1 VFLHK
6 SNVDLNKTEYHL
18 GILPIF
24 HSAASSLV
32 SRSTT
37 TLVVLVALVLQQD
50 HHVAENVHEVD
61 EQHDLTRRGTIEG
74 SFTTVCY
81 YASVRPV
88 VNGGLM
94 GAMLSCIDS
103 NYFPLSGENYRMV
116 SPQLI
121 SS

>member
-1 VFLHK
+1 MWTSIK
-6 SNVDLNKTEYHL
+6 LNIILEYFF
-18 GILPIF
+18 IF

-94 GAMLSCIDS
+94 GGHAL
-103 NYFPLSGENYRMV
+103 L
-116 SPQLI
+116 
-121 SS
+121 